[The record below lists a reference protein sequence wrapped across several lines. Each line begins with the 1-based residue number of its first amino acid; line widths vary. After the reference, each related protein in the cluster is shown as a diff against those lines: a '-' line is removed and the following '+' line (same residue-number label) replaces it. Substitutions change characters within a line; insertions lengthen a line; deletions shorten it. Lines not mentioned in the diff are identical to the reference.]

1 MAKKNNYD
9 ETFVTD
15 RFNIIVLLAIACI
28 VVMSILLFNK
38 TNEHDQLK
46 KELSDK
52 QTTQKAVAAHNKKVD
67 SEIEKFENE
76 SGVSDVSYTATDFN
90 NKYFDWASW
99 EEYDKKI
106 KEIKTTY
113 PNLESNKNIE
123 ISGMDVGSGKSP
135 ISSFESTEYT
145 TKNKHEIA
153 EMITQNKQYEDRMTE
168 RLFYKVS
175 TLKNGK
181 YDISEF
187 KVYSEAL

>member
-1 MAKKNNYD
+1 MEKKNSYD
-9 ETFVTD
+9 ETFITD
-15 RFNIIVLLAIACI
+15 RFNIIVILAIASI

-52 QTTQKAVAAHNKKVD
+52 QTTQKAVAAHNKTVD
-67 SEIEKFENE
+67 KEVEKFENE
-76 SGVSDVSYTATDFN
+76 SGVSDVSYTAQDFN

-113 PNLESNKNIE
+113 PNLESNKNVE
-123 ISGMDVGSGKSP
+123 ITGMDVGSGKSP
-135 ISSFESTEYT
+135 ISNFESTEYT
-145 TKNKHEIA
+145 TKNKHELA
-153 EMITQNKQYEDRMTE
+153 EMITQNKQYEDRITE

-175 TLKNGK
+175 TLKDGK